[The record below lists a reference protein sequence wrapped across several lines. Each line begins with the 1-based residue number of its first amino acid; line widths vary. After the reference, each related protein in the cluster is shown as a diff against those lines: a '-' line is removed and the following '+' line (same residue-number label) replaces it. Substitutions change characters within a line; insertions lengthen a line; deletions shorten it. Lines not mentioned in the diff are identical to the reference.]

1 MPTPSLL
8 LPGLWAV
15 VVLFLTVFAGLH
27 GQEAAAP
34 TETPKA
40 SEPATTS
47 PEEAVPAATPKAPSG
62 LPWEEKGKAPDA
74 TALLPVK
81 GAKDILA
88 RYNVTESELTKFFAG
103 EPLDAD
109 EEGVLLKILYHIP
122 QFGLPWMESWRIK
135 DLSLDNL
142 ALHAKDHQLDVI
154 PLRGRV
160 KHVSKKTLLP
170 ELLDQYEF
178 THYYVAEVNLDDS
191 EYIAE
196 IHARTIPSSWKLD
209 TPMDESVGVD
219 GLFLKVGGSHDDST
233 EPRLIFAAGRIRW
246 YPDKE
251 SSELHIGT
259 DQILLTKLG
268 VDWGQYEDVKKSN
281 RQGILESDRESF
293 YQFLAAVSSDQGQ
306 KLSPSTRTV
315 SVPTLLNTPQ
325 EVQGAIFPF
334 QAVVRRITKVEVED
348 TDIKERFH
356 IDHYYQLDCF
366 LPLGERRLRLG
377 DSPEDYV
384 EYNNGFPSTLCV
396 LELPPDLSPSEN
408 IREEIRVEAFFFK
421 TWSFRSE
428 YTAHLNIPQPAP
440 MFVAFRPQA
449 VLSEKSAF
457 HPGDYIVGIAIAL
470 TCVIGAGL
478 FFWGTRTPSS
488 ASAYRSGAQS
498 TDNPDFSQLK

>member
-15 VVLFLTVFAGLH
+15 AVLFLTGFASLH
-27 GQEAAAP
+27 GQEASPA
-34 TETPKA
+34 ETPQA
-40 SEPATTS
+40 TEPAS
-47 PEEAVPAATPKAPSG
+47 APPEKPAPEGPSKGKGG

-81 GAKDILA
+81 GAKDILE
-88 RYNVTESELTKFFAG
+88 RYNITESELTKFFAG

-122 QFGLPWMESWRIK
+122 QFGLPWMESWRVN

-142 ALHAKDHQLDVI
+142 VLHAKDHQLDVV
-154 PLRGRV
+154 PLKGRV

-209 TPMDESVGVD
+209 TPMDEPVGVD

-233 EPRLIFAAGRIRW
+233 EPRLIFAAGRMRW

-251 SSELHIGT
+251 SKELHIST
-259 DQILLTKLG
+259 DQILLTQLG

-293 YQFLAAVSSDQGQ
+293 YQFLAAVKSEQGQ
-306 KLSPSTRTV
+306 KLASTTNAV
-315 SVPTLLNTPQ
+315 SVPKLLNTPQ
-325 EVQGAIFPF
+325 EVQGSVFPF

-348 TDIKERFH
+348 ADIKERFH

-408 IREEIRVEAFFFK
+408 IREEIRVDAFFFK

-440 MFVAFRPQA
+440 MFIAFRPQA

-470 TCVIGAGL
+470 TCVIGVGL

-488 ASAYRSGAQS
+488 AAAFRSGAKS